1 MELGSIKLKSIVAN
15 RVFRLKKFGF
25 FPNLNIEAR
34 GFFEN
39 EYFKKL
45 YVLTQG
51 WISLYREKSDA
62 IKGIYITV
70 FGNDISIINFLLWK

>member
-1 MELGSIKLKSIVAN
+1 
-15 RVFRLKKFGF
+15 
-25 FPNLNIEAR
+25 
-34 GFFEN
+34 
-39 EYFKKL
+39 L